1 VRLAANN
8 IAALGAAETMDGAF
22 APQFFTTR
30 DGRRAALIALTDI
43 ENGFDA
49 KGATVATASNRE
61 LVARGIAEARASAEF
76 VLCLMHWGD
85 ENTAGVSER
94 QRTLARWLID
104 QGVDAVAGCHSHSI
118 QPLDFYHGR
127 PVVYSLGNLIFDGA
141 PNLESWNKGQ
151 LLEVDLGGRGR
162 ESSIRLIPIR
172 LDARGFPQVASGPE
186 EGPAGNDTAEYFH

>member
-1 VRLAANN
+1 
-8 IAALGAAETMDGAF
+8 MDGAY

-30 DGRRAALIALTDI
+30 DGRRAALIALDDV
-43 ENGFDA
+43 ENGSNA
-49 KGATVATASNRE
+49 NGTTVATASNRDR
-61 LVARGIAEARASAEF
+61 VARGIAEARASAEF

-85 ENTAGVSER
+85 ENTNSVSAR
-94 QRTLARWLID
+94 QRALARWLID

-141 PNLESWNKGQ
+141 PNLKNWKRGQ
-151 LLEVDLGGRGR
+151 LLEMEIGRSGAK
-162 ESSIRLIPIR
+162 ESSLRLIPVR

-186 EGPAGNDTAEYFH
+186 EGLASSSTGGDFH